1 MNAVTGTQTAATSGE
16 SNQST
21 ANQIS
26 AEAKISLE
34 KSVAE
39 ANVAATSDEL
49 KSKVSNLHG
58 EGVTIEVATFNF
70 RKDENGYKRP
80 SLQIPLPIPNT
91 LGLINILDGA
101 EANPKLLE
109 LLTEAVQGVV
119 ISRARDIIGDDA
131 SITALTFPYDQV
143 SWDAIAN
150 LPRETRRGAGI
161 AKETWEAFGTYYGQV
176 MPEIT
181 GKAPDKIANSVKLM
195 LNRFQAVKNAKPI
208 LQVLKDQL
216 ALFANQAPDA
226 ENYSDVIEFL
236 NKKLDEFLALDE
248 KALLES
254 LI

>member
-1 MNAVTGTQTAATSGE
+1 MNAVTGTQTAFTSGD

-34 KSVAE
+34 RSVAE

-80 SLQIPLPIPNT
+80 SLQIPLQIPNT
-91 LGLINILDGA
+91 LGLINLLDGA

-119 ISRARDIIGDDA
+119 S
-131 SITALTFPYDQV
+131 
-143 SWDAIAN
+143 
-150 LPRETRRGAGI
+150 
-161 AKETWEAFGTYYGQV
+161 
-176 MPEIT
+176 
-181 GKAPDKIANSVKLM
+181 
-195 LNRFQAVKNAKPI
+195 
-208 LQVLKDQL
+208 
-216 ALFANQAPDA
+216 
-226 ENYSDVIEFL
+226 
-236 NKKLDEFLALDE
+236 
-248 KALLES
+248 S
-254 LI
+254 LS